1 MRVIH
6 TNLTYF
12 CKNVSCFHVQCLYML
27 IVRPPKHWFHMV
39 LETRYKHL
47 RHQKKSVSECSKRVH
62 LTNTRLK
69 TVLGADFNHH
79 TTSNS
84 ELCGGNSLQVCVGG
98 LLSEEAAAVV
108 DLALSMRGGSFLVQ
122 TAEGVLTFATA
133 KPVTR
138 LWFLSLSLSLL
149 FI

>member
-1 MRVIH
+1 
-6 TNLTYF
+6 
-12 CKNVSCFHVQCLYML
+12 
-27 IVRPPKHWFHMV
+27 MV

-47 RHQKKSVSECSKRVH
+47 RHQMKSVSECSKRVR

-69 TVLGADFNHH
+69 TVLDADFNHD

-98 LLSEEAAAVV
+98 GLLSEEAAAVV
-108 DLALSMRGGSFLVQ
+108 DLALSMRDGSFLVQ
-122 TAEGVLTFATA
+122 TAEGVLTFTTA

-138 LWFLSLSLSLL
+138 LWFLSLSLL

>member
-1 MRVIH
+1 
-6 TNLTYF
+6 
-12 CKNVSCFHVQCLYML
+12 
-27 IVRPPKHWFHMV
+27 MV

-47 RHQKKSVSECSKRVH
+47 RHQTKSVSECSKRVH

-69 TVLGADFNHH
+69 TVLDADFNHH

-108 DLALSMRGGSFLVQ
+108 DLALSTRDGSFLVQ
-122 TAEGVLTFATA
+122 TAEGGAHIYYSQTSDP
-133 KPVTR
+133 PVV
-138 LWFLSLSLSLL
+138 SPSLL
-149 FI
+149 FIL